1 VVCGGVSAERVRL
14 SSGEQQRSPRPT
26 DNRARS
32 AQLTNRP
39 PAAVVPGQGEIQRY
53 PQHNAD
59 DPLTKT
65 TLRCE
70 FQPTFFPATLPL
82 RSPVEPV

>member
-1 VVCGGVSAERVRL
+1 M
-14 SSGEQQRSPRPT
+14 
-26 DNRARS
+26 
-32 AQLTNRP
+32 
-39 PAAVVPGQGEIQRY
+39 VPGQGEIQRY